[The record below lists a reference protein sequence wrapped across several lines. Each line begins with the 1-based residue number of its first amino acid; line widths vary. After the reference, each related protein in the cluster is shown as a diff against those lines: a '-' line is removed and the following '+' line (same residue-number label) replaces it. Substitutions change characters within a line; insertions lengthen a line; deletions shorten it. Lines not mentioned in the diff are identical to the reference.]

1 MSAPSQNPVRS
12 PSLAVIASWAV
23 FVLGVLYAVIT
34 AIGLLRLPDP
44 DSPIAAPYFQLMELL
59 ILLMAPLMVI
69 SFAGLKVHCGSDHA
83 VGCTAA
89 LGFMIAMASLTSAV
103 HGAILFLGPDAA
115 QSMPLLFSFRWPSL
129 VYVLDI
135 LAWDWF
141 YALAMLLA
149 ATVFRRRWPALHRL
163 MLASSVLSLAG
174 LAGVV
179 EGNMMIRNIGII
191 GYGVLGPVVF
201 LLLGVWFRRRERN

>member
-1 MSAPSQNPVRS
+1 MSAASQNPVRS

-23 FVLGVLYAVIT
+23 FVLGVIYAAIT

-44 DSPIAAPYFQLMELL
+44 NSPIAAPYFQLMELL

-69 SFAGLKVHCGSDHA
+69 SFAGLKVHGGSDHA
-83 VGCTAA
+83 VVCTAA
-89 LGFMIAMASLTSAV
+89 LGFMIAMAGITTAV
-103 HGAILFLGPDAA
+103 HGAILFLGPDVA

-141 YALAMLLA
+141 FSLAMLLA
-149 ATVFRRRWPALHRL
+149 ATVFRRRESGYYRSWYYIVVTSRRQV
-163 MLASSVLSLAG
+163 STLSL
-174 LAGVV
+174 
-179 EGNMMIRNIGII
+179 
-191 GYGVLGPVVF
+191 GYV
-201 LLLGVWFRRRERN
+201 N